1 MAPHDDDS
9 AVQDTPKT
17 TRVTKRLAAS
27 KAKAA
32 LHKAAQVNLK
42 TAVLTPPDSPDKLS
56 ATPKPRKRASP
67 KAKRDVSPKL
77 DAGDPP
83 TKERKKPGRK
93 PRAKTETAS
102 KRGGVKP
109 ARSAILR
116 KTGAGGALKK
126 KVAFSEAEDVSIE
139 IEHSP
144 SGSRS
149 FCSIIIMHGGRKLHM
164 LVVSLFLA
172 TVIGGLIAIKIGNE
186 QKTAKRKSKAFSSV
200 TDTASLKP
208 FSGRN
213 PDSCD
218 GIPFSIVSVF
228 VEIYGVDFQ
237 NSLLK
242 LSNTFLPCGTFISD
256 FDSMD
261 SFLSQNISFSVD
273 AQTITFPAGQI
284 MTSKLNS
291 VYLNGDVNNYPLDQ
305 FDAVFNIRGRFGPAN
320 SDLPIQVV
328 VYGAPLGYSLA
339 VVTTANTQNTAVS
352 VSITL
357 RRTAPILGFAFIIMG
372 LMWVM
377 SLLAVAV
384 AYFTWFIKKDRRSE
398 LPYIIFSVTLLFAMP
413 TIRNAMPNA
422 PPIGVLADQ
431 MVTGW
436 AMLLLS
442 LSVIS
447 HFVNVLYHTYS
458 DWLKAVAAAE

>member
-1 MAPHDDDS
+1 
-9 AVQDTPKT
+9 
-17 TRVTKRLAAS
+17 
-27 KAKAA
+27 
-32 LHKAAQVNLK
+32 
-42 TAVLTPPDSPDKLS
+42 
-56 ATPKPRKRASP
+56 
-67 KAKRDVSPKL
+67 
-77 DAGDPP
+77 
-83 TKERKKPGRK
+83 
-93 PRAKTETAS
+93 
-102 KRGGVKP
+102 
-109 ARSAILR
+109 
-116 KTGAGGALKK
+116 
-126 KVAFSEAEDVSIE
+126 
-139 IEHSP
+139 
-144 SGSRS
+144 
-149 FCSIIIMHGGRKLHM
+149 MHGGRKLHI

-261 SFLSQNISFSVD
+261 SFLSQNVSFSVD

-447 HFVNVLYHTYS
+447 HFVNVLYYTYS
-458 DWLKAVAAAE
+458 DWMKAVQAV